1 MKTKVRTSGI
11 QYPTIIEPPF
21 DLWSRNVRDEYKSL
35 SNEEIKKQ
43 LQTTAFPFAV
53 LMSQIEGD
61 FNFSCVI
68 RSANNF
74 NASKVFYYGNRKWD
88 RRGSVGCFN
97 YQDVIHLSTLGD
109 IRDLKEHYVFVGLEN
124 NVRDVKQLK
133 DYDWKPNSLLVLGEE
148 GYGIAPEVLEL
159 LDHRVEIPS
168 LGSVRSLNVASAASI
183 AMYDYVSK
191 QRK

>member
-1 MKTKVRTSGI
+1 MKTKIRTSGI
-11 QYPTIIEPPF
+11 QYPILIEKPF
-21 DLWSRNVRDEYKSL
+21 DLWSRNVRDQYKSL
-35 SNEEIKKQ
+35 PNEEIKQ
-43 LQTTAFPFAV
+43 RLQATAFPFAV

-74 NASKVFYYGNRKWD
+74 NASKVYYYGNRRYDK
-88 RRGSVGCFN
+88 RAAVGCGN
-97 YQDVIHLSTLGD
+97 YQDVIHLPTLES
-109 IRDLKEHYVFVGLEN
+109 IKALKEQYVFVGLEN
-124 NVRDVKQLK
+124 NVGDVKQLK
-133 DYDWKPNSLLVLGEE
+133 DYDWKPNSILVLGEE
-148 GYGIAPEVLEL
+148 GCGIAPEVLEL

-191 QRK
+191 KG